1 MAILSD
7 EMRAFIVQGL
17 ACFDT
22 PSQVAKQVKDVY
34 GIDVPRQQVE
44 QHDPTKYAG
53 RQLRQKWVDLFN
65 ESRSKFKA
73 ELIDIPIANRA
84 VRLRVLNRM
93 AQQAEERK
101 NYALTAQLLEQAAKE
116 VGEQYTNKSV
126 LDHRSTDGSMTPKS
140 GTVIVGDDVAQAL
153 ASKLV
158 D

>member
-7 EMRAFIVQGL
+7 EMKAFIIQGL
-17 ACFDT
+17 ACFDS
-22 PSQVAKQVKDVY
+22 PSQVAKNVKDVY

-53 RQLRQKWVDLFN
+53 RQLRKKWADLFF
-65 ESRSKFKA
+65 ECRDKFKA
-73 ELIDIPIANRA
+73 ELVDIPIANRA

-93 AQQAEERK
+93 AQHAEDRK

-126 LDHRSTDGSMTPKS
+126 LDHKSSDGSMTPKAAS
-140 GTVIVGDDVAQAL
+140 IIVGDDVAKSL